1 MSGWRSGSGR
11 TGDWLDA
18 AIADPTPLLGR
29 DPAARTRTRILLMV
43 LAVIAAAAAVVG
55 AYQASLRP
63 PHRTL
68 PAPIANV
75 LVVPIGAFPG
85 DRLASLPGDYRDE
98 YGLALTIADPIDLD
112 PTAYDATRRQ
122 FAAQGLIRALALRHP
137 GGPDGPIVIGVTESD
152 LYIQGVA
159 WNWAFALR
167 LEGRLAVIS
176 TARMPN
182 TKYRSRWS
190 LFRKMLT
197 RELGFLAWQL
207 PPTDDPYD
215 LLYRDI
221 LGADDLGR
229 VSSHL

>member
-11 TGDWLDA
+11 KRGWLDT
-18 AIADPTPLLGR
+18 AIADPAPLLGP
-29 DPAARTRTRILLMV
+29 DHATRSQTRISLALF
-43 LAVIAAAAAVVG
+43 AVIVVAVAVVG
-55 AYQASLRP
+55 AYQAGLRP
-63 PHRTL
+63 PHRVL
-68 PAPIANV
+68 PAPVARV
-75 LVVPIGAFPG
+75 LIVPIGAFPG

-98 YGLALTIADPIDLD
+98 YGLTVTIADPIDLD
-112 PTAYDATRRQ
+112 PMAYDATRAQ

-137 GGPDGPIVIGVTESD
+137 GGPGAPIVIGVTESD

-167 LEGRLAVIS
+167 LDGRLAVIS

-182 TKYRSRWS
+182 TKSVSRWS
-190 LFRKMLT
+190 LFRKMLA

-221 LGADDLGR
+221 LGSDDLER